1 MVCRMEVTPVDVMHV
16 QFKRA
21 VRGYNTVQVDEFLR
35 RVSSAMEGCA
45 QESAGLRETVEQLTE
60 EVRRVREIET
70 TMTNALA
77 LAQKTADELKA
88 NAHREAE
95 VIIREAEQTSALR
108 LAESREEIAAL
119 KAEIESLKNERDRFE
134 SELRGLITDYSE
146 RLDKRSSRSV
156 KTVGKKH

>member
-1 MVCRMEVTPVDVMHV
+1 
-16 QFKRA
+16 